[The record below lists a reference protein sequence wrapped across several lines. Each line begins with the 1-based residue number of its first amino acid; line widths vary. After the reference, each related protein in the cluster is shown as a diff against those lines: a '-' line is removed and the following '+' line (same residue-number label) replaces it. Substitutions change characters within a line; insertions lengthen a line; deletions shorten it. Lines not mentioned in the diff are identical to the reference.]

1 LALYLPLLAGI
12 ERYSEH
18 LLGRAVLAY
27 ARELGFSLVAVSSVE
42 IRKGQGIVAQY
53 EGQTIFIGN
62 RALAGA
68 EKCIVSADA
77 DACIELWQKQGR
89 TVALFGIDAVL
100 RGALCFGDQLKP
112 DAQAMVQAMERRGMH
127 VRLVSGDARH
137 TTEWT
142 ARQIGVDEF
151 TAEVSPDGKTK
162 IIQQLQSAGHR
173 VAMLGDGV
181 NDAPAL
187 AQADLGIALGTGAD
201 IAMSAAPV
209 VLVSGSLAKVEEAFR
224 LGAKT
229 RRVVRQNLFWAFF
242 YNIAGISLAIAGV
255 LTPIFA
261 AAAMLL
267 SSISVVANSM
277 RLSRR
282 PDGRI

>member
-1 LALYLPLLAGI
+1 
-12 ERYSEH
+12 
-18 LLGRAVLAY
+18 
-27 ARELGFSLVAVSSVE
+27 
-42 IRKGQGIVAQY
+42 
-53 EGQTIFIGN
+53 
-62 RALAGA
+62 
-68 EKCIVSADA
+68 
-77 DACIELWQKQGR
+77 
-89 TVALFGIDAVL
+89 
-100 RGALCFGDQLKP
+100 
-112 DAQAMVQAMERRGMH
+112 MVQAMERRGMH

-224 LGAKT
+224 LGART